1 MDRKKL
7 QSLFS
12 ELDSTLIGSF
22 CDDIEL
28 CEQIDYPVY
37 TKYFYPPQF
46 WSRLENINEGVNF
59 ETIGLNDSCEKRMIG
74 IIPKEF
80 DRNFLE
86 FPVKYFKI
94 TNNSKFKELEHKH
107 FLGTIMSLGIKREIL
122 GDLIVKNGVCYGIIN
137 EELFDFLIDNLKEIG
152 KTPVN
157 IEKINF
163 HEIPESEFMDI
174 IESVAS
180 MRFDVIVSALG
191 NFSRNDGSEKIEAGE
206 VLLNY
211 GVEKEK
217 SKIIKEKDIISIRK
231 KGKFIIESILGESKK
246 GKIRILAKKFS

>member
-12 ELDSTLIGSF
+12 EIDSTLIGGF

-28 CEQIDYPVY
+28 CQQIDYPVY

-46 WSRLENINEGVNF
+46 WSRLVNINEGVEF
-59 ETIGLNDSCEKRMIG
+59 ETIGLNESCEKRMIG
-74 IIPKEF
+74 IVPKEF
-80 DRNFLE
+80 DRSFLE
-86 FPVKYFKI
+86 FPIKYFKI
-94 TNNSKFKELEHKH
+94 INSSKFKELEHKH

-137 EELFDFLIDNLKEIG
+137 EELFDFLVDNLKEIG
-152 KTPVN
+152 RTPVK
-157 IEKINF
+157 IEEISF
-163 HEIPESEFMDI
+163 EEIPESEFIDI
-174 IESVAS
+174 VESVAS

-191 NFSRNDGSEKIEAGE
+191 NFSRNEGSEKIEAGE

-211 GVEKEK
+211 GIEKEK
-217 SKIIKEKDIISIRK
+217 SRIVKEKDIISIRK
-231 KGKFIIESILGESKK
+231 KGKFIIESILGETKK
-246 GKIRILAKKFS
+246 GKTRILAKKFS